1 MPLKFVPAWNPE
13 GEAVRH
19 LDRIRLEFEFL
30 MKNRL
35 IEGQV
40 SMKSVLLCHP
50 TILSK
55 VIPPFDTKLGSGW
68 LDLRWTT
75 RKSQVQ
81 FFEKSA
87 EFD

>member
-1 MPLKFVPAWNPE
+1 
-13 GEAVRH
+13 
-19 LDRIRLEFEFL
+19 

-35 IEGQV
+35 IEGQL
-40 SMKSVLLCHP
+40 SMKSVLLCHQ

-55 VIPPFDTKLGSGW
+55 VIPPFDTKLGAGR

-75 RKSQVQ
+75 RESQVQ